1 MKFIHTADLHLDSPF
16 LGLSQL
22 PASLWQTIYQSP
34 MVALT
39 RLVDEAIAEDVEFI
53 LITGDIYD
61 RAERSISAQALFLK
75 QMMRLQEAAIPVY
88 LSYGNHDFLAGNQ
101 QSLSLPPN
109 VQLFGPTVTAKK
121 LMTKSQVRVQIS
133 GFSYANRAV
142 VNDVVPDFPKREN
155 GVDLA
160 IGMLHGSL
168 AGDQTHAT
176 YAPFTVSELLTKQY
190 DYWALGH
197 IHQRQILHE
206 EHPWIIYPGNIQ
218 GRQIK
223 ETDAKGYYLVNVDQA
238 GITPI
243 FRPVAPIEWHRV
255 FVTAHAQMS
264 SAALMSA
271 IFDRLAM
278 LDQPSSHVQLQ
289 LIGVTIK
296 QADQLAADTIERLM
310 NGSLLTLIQA
320 QSQLH
325 GDTQGLNVVVRL
337 EPIFASSATNVGD
350 ELDQTFW
357 QIAAKQVFTDENLA
371 QVAGQLF
378 SEPEIAEALSQ
389 VSPTL
394 PAAAKQ
400 IIKQTS
406 EHTD

>member
-22 PASLWQTIYQSP
+22 PESLWQTIYQSP

-39 RLVDEAIAEDVEFI
+39 RLVDDAIAEDIEFM

-61 RAERSISAQALFLK
+61 RAERSISAQAFFLK
-75 QMMRLQEAAIPVY
+75 QMLRLQAAAIPVY

-101 QSLSLPPN
+101 QSLALPPN
-109 VQLFGPTVTAKK
+109 VHLFGPTVTAKT
-121 LMTKSQVRVQIS
+121 LVTKSQVRIQIS

-142 VNDVVPDFPKREN
+142 VNDVVPDFPKRESN
-155 GVDLA
+155 VDLA

-206 EHPWIIYPGNIQ
+206 DRPWIIYPGNLQ

-238 GITPI
+238 GLTPI

-255 FVTAHAQMS
+255 SVTAQAQMS
-264 SAALMSA
+264 TAALTAA
-271 IFDRLAM
+271 IFEQLAA
-278 LDQPSSHVQLQ
+278 LDQPAGHVQFR
-289 LIGVTIK
+289 LIGVTIAK
-296 QADQLAADTIERLM
+296 ADRLAADTAERLM

-325 GDTQGLNVVVRL
+325 GDPSGLNVVVRL
-337 EPIFASSATNVGD
+337 EPIFASTATNVGE

-371 QVAGQLF
+371 QIAGQLF
-378 SEPEIAEALSQ
+378 SEPEIAGALSQ
-389 VSPTL
+389 MSPTL
-394 PAAAKQ
+394 QAAAKQ
-400 IIKQTS
+400 TIEQTS